1 MKIHAR
7 TQAPTLNIVRDHWT
21 AYEGDEIIEIHLYYY
36 CLCSRNDGCCYD
48 HFGRNDTNHS

>member
-7 TQAPTLNIVRDHWT
+7 TQGTTLNIVRDHWI